1 MNINGVPNQASTL
14 QLMTQPYGAS
24 KAEPTEEVGTK
35 DIIASEAKL
44 TKEKKFYEQQKEP
57 WLLEP
62 VSEHIKNRLD
72 YVAEKKLI
80 EILDLALMEITYS
93 SFQE

>member
-1 MNINGVPNQASTL
+1 M
-14 QLMTQPYGAS
+14 
-24 KAEPTEEVGTK
+24 
-35 DIIASEAKL
+35 
-44 TKEKKFYEQQKEP
+44 
-57 WLLEP
+57 LEP